1 MSLESHQVDRA
12 KPFLRWAGSKR
23 SSIGRLAHNVP
34 SRFNAYYEPFVGS
47 GALFFH
53 LCPTTAIISDLNRD
67 LINLYHA
74 VRDFPEE
81 IYGELNKIPRE
92 RESYNKIREAIIRSD
107 NLFERAVF
115 TLYLNRNCFNGLYR
129 TNKSGHFNVPFAAA
143 GRGGYPSLSDF
154 ISASNQ
160 LKMAN
165 IICSDFESVI
175 KERLSKEDF
184 VYLDPPYIK
193 NEGRIFNEYVKG
205 HFNKGDMD
213 RLSDVLNFINS
224 RGAYF
229 LLSFID
235 DEAVYSLAEQWGAER
250 YMVQKNISGF
260 AASRRKSSEVII
272 KNW

>member
-1 MSLESHQVDRA
+1 
-12 KPFLRWAGSKR
+12 
-23 SSIGRLAHNVP
+23 
-34 SRFNAYYEPFVGS
+34 
-47 GALFFH
+47 
-53 LCPTTAIISDLNRD
+53 SDLNRD

-92 RESYNKIREAIIRSD
+92 RETYNKIREAIISSD

-165 IICSDFESVI
+165 IICSDFEIVI
-175 KERLSKEDF
+175 KERLNKEDF

-213 RLSDVLNFINS
+213 RLSDVLNLINS